1 MKITVMG
8 LGKFGGGIG
17 AAKFFAEH
25 GADVTVTDLKSTNQ
39 LAASIAELEGHKIK
53 YVLGRHRIE
62 NFRDTDMVVVNPA
75 VPRKSRYIKAA
86 RIAGPILRTEI
97 GLFVER
103 CPAPICGITGSNG
116 KSTVVSMLQSILS
129 FSGCKFLI
137 GGNIGGSLLSDIDSI
152 TPEHIVVLELSSFQL
167 EWLNEMKWSPHL
179 AAILNVLPNHLDRHG
194 SYENYLNAK
203 AVILDHQKSLDKAV
217 LVRDD
222 PGCRSITDRARC
234 HVTWV
239 GTDQNMGGIIIK
251 DGEIAERIGIKIT
264 PLFDLSHLR
273 VHGSHN
279 VINAMVATACA
290 REMSID
296 IHAIHRG
303 LESFHGLPNRLELV
317 GENKGVKFYNDSK
330 ATTPEAVVAAVRTF
344 DNTVIPIMGGY
355 DKRCSFKKMARC
367 IADNVTWAALIGV
380 TAPKLSHA
388 LKNAGVASV
397 IFDSIEEA
405 FKACVSR
412 AHKGDIVLLSPG
424 CASYDMFNDYEERG
438 ERFRALVN
446 EYSYSRS

>member
-17 AAKFFAEH
+17 AAKFLAEH

-39 LAASIAELEGHKIK
+39 LAVSIAELEGHKIK

-62 NFRDTDMVVVNPA
+62 NFRGSHMVVVNPA

-86 RIAGPILRTEI
+86 RKAGSILRTEI

-103 CPAPICGITGSNG
+103 CPAPVCGITGSNG

-129 FSGCKFLI
+129 FSGYRFLI
-137 GGNIGGSLLSDIDSI
+137 GGNIGGSLLSDLDSI
-152 TPEHIVVLELSSFQL
+152 TPDYIVVLELSSFQL

-179 AAILNVLPNHLDRHG
+179 AAVLNILPNHLDRHG

-203 AVILDHQKSLDKAV
+203 AVILDHQKGLDKAV
-217 LVRDD
+217 LVHDD
-222 PGCRSITDRARC
+222 PGCRSISYRTRG
-234 HVTWV
+234 HVIWII
-239 GTDQNMGGIIIK
+239 TDQDMRGITIE
-251 DGEIAERIGIKIT
+251 DGKIAERTGRKTT
-264 PLFDLSHLR
+264 PLFDLSLLGVR
-273 VHGSHN
+273 GRHN

-290 REMSID
+290 REMFID
-296 IHAIHRG
+296 IHAIRRG
-303 LESFHGLPNRLELV
+303 LESFHGLPHRLELV
-317 GENKGVKFYNDSK
+317 GENEGVKFYNDSK
-330 ATTPEAVVAAVRTF
+330 ATTPEAAAAAVRAF
-344 DNTVIPIMGGY
+344 DNNVIPIMGGY

-397 IFDSIEEA
+397 IFDSIEDA
-405 FKACVSR
+405 FEACVSR
-412 AHKGDIVLLSPG
+412 AHRGDIVLLSPG

-438 ERFRALVN
+438 ERFRALVK
-446 EYSYSRS
+446 EYLYSRS